1 MTSITGHPS
10 WAGTISKTGT
20 RRDLWRPRYI
30 HPDFNSQLSSY
41 DADIA
46 VIMLKDE
53 VRFAHIEMRLHF
65 TAILIICIEHV
76 TKAVAQG
83 MPISPCPKIF
93 QYRFDGTEWF
103 GLMAVRSPDV
113 HSHQPLHIRVTLS
126 MRGKPTTNY
135 LGEIELLTRGKF
147 GHNAPILY
155 KIRFPKHHFP
165 PKLLLMSANNQVIC
179 FGSGEHSVFMTQ
191 IQLEHI
197 RKLAFI
203 PDKKSSLLLDPDEE
217 AEKTIQPSGS
227 PHIQFK
233 KKPFGQPP
241 KETCGR
247 IDRDLDFRLFQRKDH
262 VASDTNPKSSDAIA
276 SPVFVDDDDDDQDIE
291 HFVDETEADEDIT
304 LDDNNSLPSITRG
317 SWPWL
322 AAIYVNNLTSLD
334 FQCGGTL
341 VSGRVVISSAH
352 CFKLFNKRY
361 SSNEVLVFLGRHN
374 LKNWNEEG
382 SLAAP
387 VDGLYIHP
395 DFNSQLSS
403 YDADIAVIMLK
414 DEVRFNT
421 FIRPA
426 CLWSGSSKAE
436 YIVGEHGIVI
446 GWSFDRSNRT
456 QDQKPSAAMGKKT
469 AKDTSTPKVVRAPVV
484 GNSECFRANAHFR
497 SLSSNRT
504 FCAGIHTQERDP
516 HQSSAPSPYTGISG
530 AGLFIRKN
538 NRWMLRGTVS
548 AALPAVESTDRSG
561 SGQKHCCSNQ
571 YIIYADVAKFLDWI
585 TAFII

>member
-1 MTSITGHPS
+1 
-10 WAGTISKTGT
+10 
-20 RRDLWRPRYI
+20 
-30 HPDFNSQLSSY
+30 
-41 DADIA
+41 
-46 VIMLKDE
+46 
-53 VRFAHIEMRLHF
+53 MRLPL
-65 TAILIICIEHV
+65 TALCICILILCIELV
-76 TKAVAQG
+76 SKAVAQG
-83 MPISPCPKIF
+83 MPVSPCPKIF
-93 QYRFDGTEWF
+93 QYRFDGSEWF
-103 GLMAVRSPDV
+103 GLMAVRSPDG
-113 HSHQPLHIRVTLS
+113 HQPLHIRVTLS

-147 GHNAPILY
+147 AHNAPVLY

-165 PKLLLMSANNQVIC
+165 PKLLLLSANNHVIC
-179 FGSGEHSVFMTQ
+179 FGSGEHSIFMTQ

-203 PDKKSSLLLDPDEE
+203 PDKISSLLLDPHEQGEGEE
-217 AEKTIQPSGS
+217 ADTKAEEEAKKT
-227 PHIQFK
+227 HIQFK
-233 KKPFGQPP
+233 KKPFVQAL
-241 KETCGR
+241 KDICGR
-247 IDRDLDFRLFQRKDH
+247 IDRDLDFRLSQKRDQEGEQEQE
-262 VASDTNPKSSDAIA
+262 SEPILGSEAIT
-276 SPVFVDDDDDDQDIE
+276 SPVFVEDNDGEDAHGLE
-291 HFVDETEADEDIT
+291 HFVDETEEEENES
-304 LDDNNSLPSITRG
+304 LDDSASLPSITRG

-352 CFKLFNKRY
+352 CFKLFNKRFT
-361 SSNEVLVFLGRHN
+361 SNEVLVFLGRHN

-387 VDGLYIHP
+387 VDGIYIHP

-436 YIVGEHGIVI
+436 YIVGEQGIVI
-446 GWSFDRSNRT
+446 GWSFDRANRT
-456 QDQKPSAAMGKKT
+456 QDQKLSPVALGGKKSSDSHS
-469 AKDTSTPKVVRAPVV
+469 APKVVKAPVV
-484 GNSECFRANAHFR
+484 GNAECFRANAHFR

-504 FCAGIHTQERDP
+504 FCAGIHTEERDR
-516 HQSSAPSPYTGISG
+516 HQQISASIYTGISG
-530 AGLFIRKN
+530 AGLFIRRN

-548 AALPAVESTDRSG
+548 AALPAVESPEPGYVCCRS
-561 SGQKHCCSNQ
+561 Q

-585 TAFII
+585 TAFVI

>member
-1 MTSITGHPS
+1 
-10 WAGTISKTGT
+10 
-20 RRDLWRPRYI
+20 
-30 HPDFNSQLSSY
+30 
-41 DADIA
+41 
-46 VIMLKDE
+46 
-53 VRFAHIEMRLHF
+53 MRLHL
-65 TAILIICIEHV
+65 TAILILCIEHV
-76 TKAVAQG
+76 SKAVAQG
-83 MPISPCPKIF
+83 MPISPCPKVF
-93 QYRFDGTEWF
+93 QYRFDGSEWF
-103 GLMAVRSPDV
+103 GLMAVRSPDG
-113 HSHQPLHIRVTLS
+113 HQPLHIRVTLS

-147 GHNAPILY
+147 THNAPVLY

-165 PKLLLMSANNQVIC
+165 PKLLLLSANNHVIC
-179 FGSGEHSVFMTQ
+179 FGSGEHSIFMTQ

-197 RKLAFI
+197 RKLSFI
-203 PDKKSSLLLDPDEE
+203 PDKSSSLLLDPHEGKTEDAE
-217 AEKTIQPSGS
+217 AEQEGKKTDDKA
-227 PHIQFK
+227 HIQFK
-233 KKPFGQPP
+233 KKPFAQAP
-241 KETCGR
+241 KEICGR
-247 IDRDLDFRLFQRKDH
+247 IDRDLDFRLSQRREQDQELEPEP
-262 VASDTNPKSSDAIA
+262 VLGSDAIT
-276 SPVFVDDDDDDQDIE
+276 SPVFVDDNDDEDDDGLE
-291 HFVDETEADEDIT
+291 HFVDETEAEENEA
-304 LDDNNSLPSITRG
+304 LDDNKSLPSITRG

-361 SSNEVLVFLGRHN
+361 TSNEVLVFLGRHN

-387 VDGLYIHP
+387 VDGIYIHP
-395 DFNSQLSS
+395 DFNSQLSN

-414 DEVRFNT
+414 DEVRYNT

-436 YIVGEHGIVI
+436 YIVGEQGIVI

-456 QDQKPSAAMGKKT
+456 QDQKLPSGAPGKKSSDSQS
-469 AKDTSTPKVVRAPVV
+469 APKVVKAPVV
-484 GNSECFRANAHFR
+484 GNAECFRANAHFR

-504 FCAGIHTQERDP
+504 FCAGIQTEERDR
-516 HQSSAPSPYTGISG
+516 HQSSASFYTGISG
-530 AGLFIRKN
+530 AGLFIRRN

-548 AALPAVESTDRSG
+548 AALPAAESPDPGATSH
-561 SGQKHCCSNQ
+561 KLCCKNQ

>member
-1 MTSITGHPS
+1 
-10 WAGTISKTGT
+10 
-20 RRDLWRPRYI
+20 
-30 HPDFNSQLSSY
+30 
-41 DADIA
+41 
-46 VIMLKDE
+46 
-53 VRFAHIEMRLHF
+53 MRLHLMV
-65 TAILIICIEHV
+65 ILILCIEHV
-76 TKAVAQG
+76 SKAVAQG

-93 QYRFDGTEWF
+93 QYRFDGSEWF
-103 GLMAVRSPDV
+103 GLMAVRSPDG
-113 HSHQPLHIRVTLS
+113 HQPLHIKVTLS

-147 GHNAPILY
+147 TQSAPVLY

-165 PKLLLMSANNQVIC
+165 PKLLLMSANNHVIC
-179 FGSGEHSVFMTQ
+179 FGSGEHSIFMTQ

-197 RKLAFI
+197 RKLSFI
-203 PDKKSSLLLDPDEE
+203 PDKKSSLLLDT
-217 AEKTIQPSGS
+217 EKTEEMDEKSPSS
-227 PHIQFK
+227 QHIQFK
-233 KKPFGQPP
+233 KKPFAQVP
-241 KETCGR
+241 KENCGR
-247 IDRDLDFRLFQRKDH
+247 IDRDLDFRLSQRKDSIYSEID
-262 VASDTNPKSSDAIA
+262 AKSSDAIT
-276 SPVFVDDDDDDQDIE
+276 SPVFVDDDEDVDGLE
-291 HFVDETEADEDIT
+291 HFVDGTETETEDNDS
-304 LDDNNSLPSITRG
+304 LDDTKSLPSITRG

-352 CFKLFNKRY
+352 CFELFNKRY
-361 SSNEVLVFLGRHN
+361 TSNEVLVFLGRHN

-387 VDGLYIHP
+387 VDGIYIHP

-436 YIVGEHGIVI
+436 YIVGEQGIVI
-446 GWSFDRSNRT
+446 GWSFDRSNGT
-456 QDQKPSAAMGKKT
+456 HDHKLSSVAPVKKPT
-469 AKDTSTPKVVRAPVV
+469 DTSAPKVVKAPVV
-484 GNSECFRANAHFR
+484 SNAECFGANAHFR

-504 FCAGIHTQERDP
+504 FCAGIQAEERDS
-516 HQSSAPSPYTGISG
+516 HHRSASFYTGISG
-530 AGLFIRKN
+530 AGLFIMRN

-548 AALPAVESTDRSG
+548 AALPAVESQDSG
-561 SGQKHCCSNQ
+561 SSHKLCCKNQ

>member
-1 MTSITGHPS
+1 
-10 WAGTISKTGT
+10 
-20 RRDLWRPRYI
+20 
-30 HPDFNSQLSSY
+30 
-41 DADIA
+41 
-46 VIMLKDE
+46 
-53 VRFAHIEMRLHF
+53 MRLHLA
-65 TAILIICIEHV
+65 AILIICIEHV
-76 TKAVAQG
+76 SKAVAQG

-103 GLMAVRSPDV
+103 GLMAIRSPDV
-113 HSHQPLHIRVTLS
+113 HQPLHIRVTLS

-147 GHNAPILY
+147 SHNAQVLY
-155 KIRFPKHHFP
+155 RIRFPKHHFP
-165 PKLLLMSANNQVIC
+165 PKLLLMSANNHVIC
-179 FGSGEHSVFMTQ
+179 FGSGEQSIFMTQ

-203 PDKKSSLLLDPDEE
+203 PDKKSSLLLDPEE
-217 AEKTIQPSGS
+217 AEKTIADFAAKPPDS

-247 IDRDLDFRLFQRKDH
+247 IDRDLDFRLSQRKDT
-262 VASDTNPKSSDAIA
+262 VPSEISPKSSDAIA
-276 SPVFVDDDDDDQDIE
+276 SPVFVDDDDEDFE
-291 HFVDETEADEDIT
+291 HFGDEAEDDEGDT
-304 LDDNNSLPSITRG
+304 LDVNDSLPSITRG

-352 CFKLFNKRY
+352 CFKLFSKRY
-361 SSNEVLVFLGRHN
+361 TSNEVLVFLGRHN

-387 VDGLYIHP
+387 VDGIYIHP

-456 QDQKPSAAMGKKT
+456 QDQKLSASMGKK
-469 AKDTSTPKVVRAPVV
+469 AADTSAPKVVKAPVV
-484 GNSECFRANAHFR
+484 GNTECFRANPNFR

-504 FCAGIHTQERDP
+504 FCAGIQTEEREP
-516 HQSSAPSPYTGISG
+516 HQSGASPYTGISG

-548 AALPAVESTDRSG
+548 ATLPAVESPDPG
-561 SGQKHCCSNQ
+561 SGHGHCCGNQ